1 MEIIKTGLIDSNTVT
16 GNNTSKILLM
26 DSLIEHFSPLFYEDL
41 RKKQRQ
47 VQNNKTDIKKLLGI
61 IEQNKKSLVEKK
73 KELEVELLKQK
84 ILNCIEK
91 LKKQDVLYGKNKTT
105 VQSILSAIDKLSLE
119 NLKKRYALLR
129 KLVITK
135 KG

>member
-1 MEIIKTGLIDSNTVT
+1 
-16 GNNTSKILLM
+16 M

>member
-16 GNNTSKILLM
+16 GNNASKILLM

-47 VQNNKTDIKKLLGI
+47 VQNNKTDITKLLGI

>member
-16 GNNTSKILLM
+16 GNNASKILLM

-47 VQNNKTDIKKLLGI
+47 VQNNKTDIKKLISI
-61 IEQNKKSLVEKK
+61 IEQNKKELIQKK
-73 KELEVELLKQK
+73 NELEVEQIKQK
-84 ILNCIEK
+84 ILNEIER
-91 LKKQDVLYGKNKTT
+91 LKEIDVLYGKNKTT

-119 NLKKRYALLR
+119 NLKKRYTLLR
-129 KLVITK
+129 KLVKTK